1 MDASSTAALVYLTMR
16 ETFHSGDEMVTITQ
30 RESEQIEQANAS
42 GRTPVVFIHG
52 LWLLAS
58 SWDRWAAVFEQAGYA
73 PLAPGWPDDPE
84 TVEQARAN
92 PAVLAAKG
100 VVQVADHFAEAI
112 GGLTKKPAIV
122 GHSFGGLI
130 AQILAGRGLSAATV
144 AVDPAPFK
152 GVLPLPIA
160 AIRTT
165 LPVLGNPANRGRAVT
180 LSFEQFRYGWANA
193 LGEEEARRIYDEFHV
208 AAPGRPI
215 FQAAFAN
222 FNPAA
227 ATKADTKNPER
238 GPLLITT
245 GENDHAVPPAMS
257 KAAYKKQRH
266 NPGITEHAVIA
277 GRDHSLTID
286 DKWREVADT
295 ALAFIKRFA

>member
-1 MDASSTAALVYLTMR
+1 MA
-16 ETFHSGDEMVTITQ
+16 TITQ
-30 RESEQIEQANAS
+30 REAEQIEKANAT

-52 LWLLAS
+52 LWLLPS
-58 SWDRWAAVFEQAGYA
+58 SWDRWMTVFEEAGYA

-84 TVEQARAN
+84 TVEAARAN
-92 PAVLAAKG
+92 PDVIAGKG

-112 GGLTKKPAIV
+112 GALDKKPAIV

-130 AQILAGRGLSAATV
+130 TQILAGRGLSLASV

-180 LSFEQFRYGWANA
+180 LTLEQFRYGWANT
-193 LGEEEARRIYDEFHV
+193 LGEEESKRLYDEFHI

-222 FNPAA
+222 FNPGAE
-227 ATKADTKNPER
+227 TKVDTKNPDR
-238 GPLLITT
+238 GPLLIFT
-245 GENDHAVPPAMS
+245 GEDDHAVPPSMS
-257 KAAYKKQRH
+257 KAAFKKQSQ
-266 NPGITEHAVIA
+266 NPGVTEHVEMPN
-277 GRDHSLTID
+277 RDHSLVID
-286 DKWREVADT
+286 DRWREVADK
-295 ALAFIKRFA
+295 ALEFVKRFGD

>member
-1 MDASSTAALVYLTMR
+1 MA
-16 ETFHSGDEMVTITQ
+16 TITQ
-30 RESEQIEQANAS
+30 RESGQIERANAT

-52 LWLLAS
+52 LWLLPS
-58 SWDRWAAVFEQAGYA
+58 SWDRWATAFEEAGYA

-92 PAVLAAKG
+92 PGAFAGKG
-100 VVQVADHFAEAI
+100 VVQIADHFAEVI
-112 GGLTKKPAIV
+112 GALTKKPALV

-130 AQILAGRGLSAATV
+130 AQILAGRGLSTATV

-165 LPVLGNPANRGRAVT
+165 MPVLQNPANRGRAVT
-180 LSFEQFRYGWANA
+180 LTFEQFRYGWANA
-193 LGEEEARRIYDEFHV
+193 LGEDEARRIYEEFHV

-222 FNPAA
+222 FNPGAE
-227 ATKADTKNPER
+227 TKADTKNPER

-257 KAAYKKQRH
+257 RAAYKKQRH
-266 NPGITEHAVIA
+266 NPGVTEHAVMP

-286 DKWREVADT
+286 GKWREVADT
-295 ALAFIKRFA
+295 ALAFVKRFA

>member
-1 MDASSTAALVYLTMR
+1 MA
-16 ETFHSGDEMVTITQ
+16 TITQ
-30 RESEQIEQANAS
+30 REAEQIEQANAT
-42 GRTPVVFIHG
+42 GKTPVVFIHG
-52 LWLLAS
+52 LWLLPS
-58 SWDRWAAVFEQAGYA
+58 SWQRWIDAFEQAGYA

-84 TVEQARAN
+84 TVEAARAN
-92 PAVLAAKG
+92 PDVFAGKG

-112 GGLTKKPAIV
+112 AALTKKPAIV

-130 AQILAGRGLSAATV
+130 TQILAGRGLSAASV

-165 LPVLGNPANRGRAVT
+165 MPVLSNPANRGRAVT
-180 LSFEQFRYGWANA
+180 LTFEQFRYGWANA
-193 LGEEEARRIYDEFHV
+193 IGEEEARRLYDEFHV

-222 FNPAA
+222 FNPGAE
-227 ATKADTKNPER
+227 TKVDTVNPQR

-257 KAAYKKQRH
+257 KAAYKKQSR
-266 NPGITEHAVIA
+266 NEGVTEHAVMP

-295 ALAFIKRFA
+295 ALAFIKRFVD

>member
-1 MDASSTAALVYLTMR
+1 MA
-16 ETFHSGDEMVTITQ
+16 TITQ
-30 RESEQIEQANAS
+30 RETEQIEQANAS

-52 LWLLAS
+52 LWLLPS
-58 SWDRWAAVFEQAGYA
+58 SWQRWINVFEQAGYA
-73 PLAPGWPDDPE
+73 PIAPGWPDDPE
-84 TVEQARAN
+84 TVEAARAN
-92 PAVLAAKG
+92 PEVMAGKG

-112 GGLTKKPAIV
+112 GGLTKKPAVV

-130 AQILAGRGLSAATV
+130 TQILAGRGLSAASV
-144 AVDPAPFK
+144 AVDPAPFQ

-165 LPVLGNPANRGRAVT
+165 MPVLSNPANRGRAVT
-180 LSFEQFRYGWANA
+180 LTFEQFRYGWANA
-193 LGEEEARRIYDEFHV
+193 IGADEAKRLYDDFHV

-222 FNPAA
+222 FNPGAE
-227 ATKADTKNPER
+227 TKVDTKSPRR

-257 KAAYKKQRH
+257 KAAYKKQSR
-266 NPGITEHAVIA
+266 NEGITEHAVMP

-295 ALAFIKRFA
+295 ALAFVKRFLD

>member
-1 MDASSTAALVYLTMR
+1 MA
-16 ETFHSGDEMVTITQ
+16 TITQ
-30 RESEQIEQANAS
+30 REAEQIEKANAT

-52 LWLLAS
+52 LWLLPS
-58 SWDRWAAVFEQAGYA
+58 SWDRWMAVFEEAGYA

-84 TVEQARAN
+84 TVEAARAN
-92 PAVLAAKG
+92 PDVVAGKG

-112 GGLTKKPAIV
+112 GALDKKPAIV

-130 AQILAGRGLSAATV
+130 TQILAGRGLSVASV

-152 GVLPLPIA
+152 GVLPLPVA

-180 LSFEQFRYGWANA
+180 LTLEQFRYGWANT
-193 LGEEEARRIYDEFHV
+193 LGEEESKRLYDEFHI

-222 FNPAA
+222 FNPGAE
-227 ATKADTKNPER
+227 TKVDTKNPER
-238 GPLLITT
+238 GPLLIFT
-245 GENDHAVPPAMS
+245 GEDDHAVPPAMS
-257 KAAYKKQRH
+257 KAAFKKQSH
-266 NPGITEHAVIA
+266 NPGVTEHIEMP
-277 GRDHSLTID
+277 GRGHSLVID
-286 DKWREVADT
+286 DQWREVADK
-295 ALAFIKRFA
+295 ALDFVKRFGD